1 MNITVYCGSAMGDSP
16 AIVEAAAQLGQWI
29 GESGNRL
36 VYGGSSVGLM
46 GVVSRAALQA
56 GAEVDGVE
64 PQFFIDAGVEQHNL
78 TNLFV
83 VETMAERKTMMIGL
97 GDVFVALPGGVG
109 TLEEISEI
117 LTRVRLDMG
126 PHECY
131 FLNIDGFY
139 NPLIELLN
147 SMIAHGFFDEADM
160 ERTHFPTTVGE
171 LAQQVAYSQEHPPA
185 RKGGAFLA
193 QFG

>member
-16 AIVEAAAQLGQWI
+16 AIVEAARQLGRWI

-46 GVVSRAALQA
+46 GVVSRAALEA

-64 PQFFIDAGVEQHNL
+64 PQFFIDAGVEHHDL

-126 PHECY
+126 PHEC
-131 FLNIDGFY
+131 FMLNIDGFY
-139 NPLIELLN
+139 DPLIAFLEE
-147 SMIAHGFFDEADM
+147 MIAHGFFDREDM
-160 ERTHFPTTVGE
+160 DRVHFPNTVEE
-171 LAQQVAYSQEHPPA
+171 LAEMVAYSQEHPPV
-185 RKGGAFLA
+185 REGGLFLA
-193 QFG
+193 NFG

>member
-16 AIVEAAAQLGQWI
+16 AIVEAAGQLGRWI

-46 GVVSRAALQA
+46 GVVSHAALEA
-56 GAEVDGVE
+56 GAQVDGVE
-64 PQFFIDAGVEQHNL
+64 PQFFIDAGVEQHDL
-78 TNLFV
+78 TNLYV

-126 PHECY
+126 PHECF
-131 FLNIDGFY
+131 FLNVDGFY
-139 NPLIELLN
+139 NPLIALLEE
-147 SMIAHGFFDEADM
+147 MIAHGFFDREDM
-160 ERTHFPTTVGE
+160 DRVHFPTSVEEFAGM
-171 LAQQVAYSQEHPPA
+171 VAYSQEHPPVRA
-185 RKGGAFLA
+185 GGAFLA

>member
-16 AIVEAAAQLGQWI
+16 AIVEAARQLGQWI

-46 GVVSRAALQA
+46 GVVSRAALET

-64 PQFFIDAGVEQHNL
+64 PQFFIDAGVEQHHL

-126 PHECY
+126 PHECF
-131 FLNIDGFY
+131 FLNVDGFY
-139 NPLIELLN
+139 DPLIQMLE
-147 SMIAHGFFDEADM
+147 SMIVHGFFDEADM
-160 ERTHFPTTVGE
+160 ERTHFPGTVEE
-171 LAQQVAYSQEHPPA
+171 LARLVAHSQEHPPT
-185 RKGGAFLA
+185 RKGGAFLS